1 MHVYKSKD
9 GKGERRKF
17 NGEVLG
23 GVGCEMVQIRGEDS
37 TGFVHE
43 RVNFLHNTSY
53 AAVFYI
59 CDQNQC

>member
-37 TGFVHE
+37 TGFCPRKGKFSSQYLICCCV
-43 RVNFLHNTSY
+43 LHL
-53 AAVFYI
+53 
-59 CDQNQC
+59 